1 VAGHK
6 GAGRHMIR
14 SAVSLVAA
22 VARNGVIGHA
32 NRLSWRLPTDQKRF
46 RALTMGKPLVMGR
59 KTFESIGRLLPGR
72 ETIIVTRKP
81 GFAVAGAHVATDV
94 ETGLAL
100 ADSLAASGKNEII
113 VAGGGEIYAQTIG
126 RADRLFITEVDL
138 APPGDAVFPP
148 IDPAIWRE
156 IRREKPPRGANDEAE
171 FEFVD
176 YVRRASGEASGVRP

>member
-1 VAGHK
+1 
-6 GAGRHMIR
+6 MIQ
-14 SAVSLVAA
+14 STVSLVAA
-22 VARNGVIGHA
+22 VARNGVIGLA
-32 NRLSWRLPTDQKRF
+32 NRLAWRLPTDQKRF
-46 RALTMGKPLVMGR
+46 RDLTMGKPLVMGR

-72 ETIIVTRKP
+72 ETIIITRKP
-81 GFAVAGAHVATDV
+81 DFGVAGAHIARDV
-94 ETGLAL
+94 ETALAIADGLA
-100 ADSLAASGKNEII
+100 AGGQKEII

-156 IRREKPPRGANDEAE
+156 VRREKPPRGERDEAE

-176 YVRRASGEASGVRP
+176 YVRRAPREASGVRL